1 MGMLNCSYA
10 IIPDD
15 SLNPIA
21 LFSDLEDA
29 MDWGLQ
35 HFGGNAF
42 KIKHI
47 SAAEIEREC
56 PVKPGKVV
64 TLEHRG

>member
-1 MGMLNCSYA
+1 MLNCSYA

-15 SLNPIA
+15 SLNPVA

-35 HFGGNAF
+35 HFGGQAF

-47 SAAEIEREC
+47 AVAVIEHEC
-56 PVKPGKVV
+56 PAKPGKVV
-64 TLEHRG
+64 NLVHLG